1 MKIKHLLIVICMM
14 GSGFVHAQNN
24 TFSNLFEKYENKDDV
39 TVVSI
44 SKAMFNMIPGNISTG
59 NVDIKDILPKI
70 ESMLIMTSEKKDIK
84 EKMYS
89 EFKTI
94 TEKDKNY
101 ERLIR
106 VKDSKTNITFDVRKN
121 GDMIRELIMLVND
134 VDNFVAIQILG
145 NFTVEDIQKIT
156 KDNTQ

>member
-145 NFTVEDIQKIT
+145 NFTVEDIQK
-156 KDNTQ
+156 

>member
-14 GSGFVHAQNN
+14 GSSFAYAQNS
-24 TFSNLFEKYENKDDV
+24 TFSNLFEKYENEDDV

-70 ESMLIMTSEKKDIK
+70 ESMLIMTSEKKNMR

-89 EFKTI
+89 EFKSI

-106 VKDSKTNITFDVRKN
+106 VKDGKANITFDARKS
-121 GDMIRELIMLVND
+121 GGMIKELIMLVND

-145 NFTVEDIQKIT
+145 NFTVEDVQKIT